1 MPTTCCLERIWKCE
15 RSWRPCGLKGPVTLP
30 ATTRWGSYE
39 LISRT
44 ASFVCPQ
51 RKRNGCAR
59 ESTERK
65 IGFLLS
71 FCACAGYFLCQRD
84 DVTLLAL
91 FTKVGAQDEVE
102 MKEDGDETVLP
113 VLAAF
118 SEACCTQRWSSSLG
132 GQLRSSVRSE
142 SCSQLCHEIADARA
156 ELDRWLRIE
165 AKGLLPEFYRHL

>member
-1 MPTTCCLERIWKCE
+1 MD
-15 RSWRPCGLKGPVTLP
+15 
-30 ATTRWGSYE
+30 
-39 LISRT
+39 
-44 ASFVCPQ
+44 
-51 RKRNGCAR
+51 AR
-59 ESTERK
+59 ENQPSAEF
-65 IGFLLS
+65 GFLFS
-71 FCACAGYFLCQRD
+71 FCECVGYFLCQRD

-91 FTKVGAQDEVE
+91 STKVGAQDEVE

-165 AKGLLPEFYRHL
+165 AKESTVVRRASGLGFSTNQYQRSIR